1 METGDDGTGGGHP
14 RGAQPHTKEE
24 AYTKDATG
32 DPAVGDAPGKRYL
45 QWSETS
51 KYRWLERSLDSL
63 LDLRASLSWWEG
75 RLEEKAFRG
84 REERESDEESDDE
97 DLQVGITN
105 RKMRIESL
113 KQTILD
119 GCRPEPWPM
128 PGDSGT
134 PTESLPGTP
143 P

>member
-1 METGDDGTGGGHP
+1 METGDDGTGG
-14 RGAQPHTKEE
+14 GAQPHTKEE

-32 DPAVGDAPGKRYL
+32 DPAVRDAPGKRYL

-75 RLEEKAFRG
+75 RLEDKAFRG

>member
-1 METGDDGTGGGHP
+1 M
-14 RGAQPHTKEE
+14 
-24 AYTKDATG
+24 
-32 DPAVGDAPGKRYL
+32 
-45 QWSETS
+45 
-51 KYRWLERSLDSL
+51 

-84 REERESDEESDDE
+84 REERESDEESEDE
-97 DLQVGITN
+97 DLQVGITD